1 MRALDAAAVSYAV
14 VLTKGDE
21 VKAADRGARIAETLE
36 GLSKHVAAFPEV
48 MFTSARDRRGN
59 CGLARAYREAA
70 RRAGRPPELAG

>member
-21 VKAADRGARIAETLE
+21 VKGADRGARVAETLE

-48 MFTSARDRRGN
+48 MFTSARTGEGIADLRAHIARL
-59 CGLARAYREAA
+59 LAERSGPQRD
-70 RRAGRPPELAG
+70 